1 MPCSNAKIRGSDA
14 ANSSVGI
21 EDKYFDLGGYRLHAL
36 MAGQGKPAVVF
47 EAGMGD
53 DSTVW
58 EKVQP
63 AISKTTRTI
72 AYDRPW
78 RGKSD
83 PAPHFL
89 DLNEMADELHR
100 GLAKAQLSPPYI
112 LVGHS
117 MGGMIV
123 RVFAHRYPKETAG
136 MVLVD
141 PADENL
147 DDRLH
152 AKMNQQQ
159 WDSYSAG
166 LKEHFADPMMKPEAL
181 AMESHSEASAAVP
194 QPKVPIIVLS
204 GTQPNARWP
213 NSDLLRTSMT
223 ELHTEWVHKTPG
235 AELILVRGAGH
246 YIQIDAPE
254 TVIAAIEKVMT
265 ETKH

>member
-1 MPCSNAKIRGSDA
+1 
-14 ANSSVGI
+14 
-21 EDKYFDLGGYRLHAL
+21 
-36 MAGQGKPAVVF
+36 
-47 EAGMGD
+47 
-53 DSTVW
+53 
-58 EKVQP
+58 
-63 AISKTTRTI
+63 
-72 AYDRPW
+72 
-78 RGKSD
+78 
-83 PAPHFL
+83 
-89 DLNEMADELHR
+89 
-100 GLAKAQLSPPYI
+100 
-112 LVGHS
+112 

-254 TVIAAIEKVMT
+254 TVITAIEKVMT